1 MKKILISLT
10 LAMMAVLIMPANAQS
25 ILDAEEG
32 SLGHYYQRGHIAKG
46 KKAVPYEYVRESDI
60 VWETCIW
67 RTIDFKEKFN
77 QFFYFPT
84 DPTENTQDRVNLA
97 NALYAAVSNG
107 DIEVF
112 EDDEMK
118 IPLEWSVL
126 ESRINK
132 IDTVTIPGDVD
143 EWGDQITPDRDS
155 VVMTAF
161 DAKDY
166 EVIKLKEFW
175 YIDKEDTRQKV
186 RLIGL
191 ALVQN
196 SCKERDG
203 EMECT
208 QIDKFWVPMDDMRVR
223 NILVK
228 VNAYDEN
235 NNSLELSYDEIFIS
249 RYFDSFVTRE
259 SNRAN
264 RSVSDYLTGLEAIVE
279 SQNIEEKI
287 FNIESDM
294 WEY

>member
-1 MKKILISLT
+1 MKKILISLSFA
-10 LAMMAVLIMPANAQS
+10 LFAAMFMPASAQS

-32 SLGHYYQRGHIAKG
+32 SLGHFYERNQIAKG
-46 KKAVPYEYVRESDI
+46 KKAMPYEYVRPTDV
-60 VWETCIW
+60 VWEHCIW

-84 DPTENTQDRVNLA
+84 DPTENTQDRINLA
-97 NALYAAVSNG
+97 NAIYAAVSNG

-118 IPLEWSVL
+118 VPLEWSVL
-126 ESRINK
+126 EARINK

-155 VVMTAF
+155 VIMTAF
-161 DAKDY
+161 DSKDY

-186 RLIGL
+186 RIVGL
-191 ALVQN
+191 SLVQN

-203 EMECT
+203 ELECI
-208 QIDKFWVPMDDMRVR
+208 QIDKFWVPMNDMRVR

-228 VNAYDEN
+228 INAYDEN
-235 NNSLELSYDEIFIS
+235 NNCLEKSYDEIFIS
-249 RYFDSFVTRE
+249 RYFDSFITRE
-259 SNRAN
+259 TNRPN
-264 RSVSDYLTGLEAIVE
+264 RSISEYLTGLEAIIE
-279 SQNIEEKI
+279 SQNIEENV
-287 FNIESDM
+287 FDIESDM